1 MFILSPVIW
10 KNRKEGIY
18 EQEKKQ
24 EESGSMNIA
33 ELEDREWEIS
43 RQLIVLAKR
52 VEECEELK
60 KDLAG
65 LEEDSYWRNRQIKE
79 INDGLFENYPNDV
92 NLQNILAEK
101 EEIFEKKV
109 GFERIFWEDCHDFI
123 RKQIEKTEDLK
134 EEYERELSLIRQK
147 REEEDL

>member
-1 MFILSPVIW
+1 
-10 KNRKEGIY
+10 
-18 EQEKKQ
+18 
-24 EESGSMNIA
+24 MNIA